1 MKESRPD
8 PIRRSPA
15 FFNSSVFLAFILAAG
30 PLAWSL
36 DLLVKFVLA
45 SNACE
50 NPSRAN
56 EWIFDPSSFTI
67 IDIVAIA
74 VTALAT
80 WQAYQTWNATT
91 TRQPGHFH
99 TVTEVGEG
107 RQHFLALWGMMIGAM
122 FLSAIVFSFIVNLAI
137 PPCTS

>member
-1 MKESRPD
+1 MKETSPN
-8 PIRRSPA
+8 PVRRSPA

-36 DLLVKFVLA
+36 DLLLKFVLA
-45 SNACE
+45 SNACS
-50 NPSRAN
+50 NPNRAHQ
-56 EWIFDPSSFTI
+56 WIFAPASFTV
-67 IDIVAIA
+67 IDVVAIA
-74 VTALAT
+74 ITALAT
-80 WQAYQTWNATT
+80 WQAYQNWNATT
-91 TRQPGHFH
+91 PPRSGHFH

-122 FLSAIVFSFIVNLAI
+122 FLSAIIFSFVVNLAV